1 MKKLIISGLALLL
14 LVACS
19 GSDKKIDQESLVLY
33 KTYWDSILNETQY
46 QSTSRNFDIDVEMVK
61 EGSTYDYYVTI
72 DNAKVAMYDV
82 EIVVVEDKKSYNEM
96 DDMLPSAG
104 IFEKKFN
111 LVPHQARIDKAFM
124 DGANLVRLDLP
135 KDEVT
140 LQVLVTWKNYTK
152 LESFKEI
159 FEFDVKYTEPVKEEV
174 EKPEDV
180 DVEEDVEE
188 EVEDES

>member
-159 FEFDVKYTEPVKEEV
+159 FEFDVKYTEPVKDEV
-174 EKPEDV
+174 EKTEGV
-180 DVEEDVEE
+180 DVEEDIE